1 MDYAQMKQEKETRYE
16 EFCKTFADQLQLL
29 GYIQSL
35 EKDNENIRETIKTA
49 TTNKSK
55 RYNNKIIRI
64 NNKDIKKY
72 KKALSKMPPVPE
84 FK

>member
-64 NNKDIKKY
+64 NDKDIKKY
-72 KKALSKMPPVPE
+72 KKALSKMPQVPE